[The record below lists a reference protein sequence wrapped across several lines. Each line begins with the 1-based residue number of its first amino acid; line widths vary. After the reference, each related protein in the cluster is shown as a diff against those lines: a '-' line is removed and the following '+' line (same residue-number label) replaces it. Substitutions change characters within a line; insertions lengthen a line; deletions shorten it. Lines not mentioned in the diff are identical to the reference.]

1 MAARIT
7 EKLNVNYLELLAGR
21 MCLTKAQ
28 IGRKAGLTPPAVKNA
43 FSGKPVL
50 QSTTCK
56 LASLFGELPQNLIRI

>member
-28 IGRKAGLTPPAVKNA
+28 IGRKAGLTPPAIKNA

-50 QSTTCK
+50 TSTTCK
-56 LASLFGELPQNLIRI
+56 LAHLFGELPRNLLRA